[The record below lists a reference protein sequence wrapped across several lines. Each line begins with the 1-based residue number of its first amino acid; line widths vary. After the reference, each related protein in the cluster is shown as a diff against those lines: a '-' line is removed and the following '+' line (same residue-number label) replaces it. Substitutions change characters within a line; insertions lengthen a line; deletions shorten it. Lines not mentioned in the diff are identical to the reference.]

1 MLRDPLDFLRDIEE
15 SCIRIADYTAG
26 LSRDEVFTDKIRFDG
41 MLSVSLIGARPGS
54 TIHGCTVTVYA
65 LYSNQR

>member
-1 MLRDPLDFLRDIEE
+1 MLRDPLDVLRDIEE

-26 LSRDEVFTDKIRFDG
+26 LNWDEVFSDNMRFDG
-41 MLSVSLIGARPGS
+41 MLSVSLIGAGPGS
-54 TIHGCTVTVYA
+54 AIHGCTVTVKP